1 MTNQG
6 LFPNFRSL
14 ESIALDQTEKFMKP
28 RTFLDLIYTLFLIL
42 WWLFAFNSY
51 IRSTL
56 FFVVLTIFFFTP
68 IYMMLWKPEKSSA
81 SMMNRAIK
89 LVIFFIFIQLTSPQ
103 TPIFSEFDN
112 LFILTYAEIERFII
126 CFIIPFVVIL
136 KSFSLESLNL
146 GYFYYLSQILR
157 SFWKALII
165 IFIFK
170 GLNIFIPPTNI
181 PFNFDIVLFIAYIL
195 YVFSSFLPIS
205 RKKVKISAETILE
218 QYQAFQSPGERVRD
232 VFLISGIIII
242 ILNVLGWIQ
251 PENQSFFSYIAVIS
265 LILGFVF
272 IFAPKE
278 QNGVKNFLGSLSG
291 GSFDPNSDLGSRVHN
306 FVKTIQQTSFQKPE
320 TIYTISDD
328 KVTLLD
334 KGKTILKANKG
345 AIAIPTVT
353 DKGTALVL
361 VGKSE
366 METTDDSNKHEAKE
380 IDGTTTIWL
389 NPEEWAKIKNQLT
402 IKNLSTISESE
413 LLQVG
418 INTKNELS
426 AKAESAFNTLKN
438 WKGPQGI
445 FNSFFDPTPSKYA
458 ITETKDY
465 TSVRLPGIQ
474 VFESKQFE
482 LVNILG
488 GVVKVIEIKEIGT
501 YVQILGGIVT
511 VIEKGDYTFVQT
523 PVVSVIDTPKG
534 EMVRVFGID
543 IQDGEKIDLAEFR
556 EKIIT
561 DHSKFN
567 QLFTARL
574 ERLFETNPQLLL
586 TESKGE
592 RLGFLVGEDSLLND
606 SSAEQLQPS
615 KILPPPSPPP
625 PPKPLRSRPKID
637 ESKTL
642 VVGKKIVIGTVQDN
656 KKIAIEDIEKEIY
669 QVESL
674 INEADDKFL
683 SMQIS
688 ENKHTEIVTRLEERK
703 SQLLDKLYK
712 IKEQKEYL

>member
-1 MTNQG
+1 VTNQG
-6 LFPNFRSL
+6 FFPNFRSL

-28 RTFLDLIYTLFLIL
+28 RTFLDLVYTLFLIL
-42 WWLFAFNSY
+42 WWLFAFNPN

-56 FFVVLTIFFFTP
+56 FFATLIIFFFTP
-68 IYMMLWKPEKSSA
+68 IYLTLWKPEKSSA
-81 SMMNRAIK
+81 SSMNRAIK
-89 LVIFFIFIQLTSPQ
+89 FLIFFIFIQFTSPQ
-103 TPIFSEFDN
+103 IPIFPEFDN
-112 LFILTYAEIERFII
+112 VFILTYAEIERFII
-126 CFIIPFVVIL
+126 CFIVPFVVIL
-136 KSFSLESLNL
+136 KSFSFELLNL

-170 GLNIFIPPTNI
+170 GLNLFIPSTNF
-181 PFNFDIVLFIAYIL
+181 PFDFDIVLFIAYIL
-195 YVFSSFLPIS
+195 YVFSSLLPIS
-205 RKKVKISAETILE
+205 RKKVKISAESILE

-232 VFLISGIIII
+232 VFLTSGIIIL
-242 ILNVLGWIQ
+242 ILNGLKWIQ
-251 PENQSFFSYIAVIS
+251 PENQNFFSYIAVIS
-265 LILGFVF
+265 IILGFIF

-278 QNGVKNFLGSLSG
+278 QNGVKSFLSSLAG
-291 GSFDPNSDLGSRVHN
+291 GSIDPNSDLGTRVHN
-306 FVKTIQQTSFQKPE
+306 YFKIIQQTSFQKPE

-345 AIAIPTVT
+345 AIAFPTVT

-366 METTDDSNKHEAKE
+366 METIGDSNKHEAKE
-380 IDGTTTIWL
+380 IDGTTTIWV

-402 IKNLSTISESE
+402 IKDFSTISESE
-413 LLQVG
+413 LSQVG

-465 TSVRLPGIQ
+465 TSIRLPGVQ
-474 VFESKQFE
+474 VFESKQLE

-488 GVVKVIEIKEIGT
+488 GVVKVIEMKEIGT

-543 IQDGEKIDLAEFR
+543 IQGGEKIDLLEFQ

-586 TESKGE
+586 AESKGE
-592 RLGFLVGEDSLLND
+592 QLGFLVGEDGLLEG
-606 SSAEQLQPS
+606 SSTGYIQS
-615 KILPPPSPPP
+615 KST
-625 PPKPLRSRPKID
+625 ID
-637 ESKTL
+637 ESKP
-642 VVGKKIVIGTVQDN
+642 IVISTVEDN
-656 KKIAIEDIEKEIY
+656 QRILVEDIEKEIN

-674 INEADDKFL
+674 INEADDRLL
-683 SMQIS
+683 STQIS
-688 ENKHTEIVTRLEERK
+688 ENKHTEIVKRLEERK

-712 IKEQKEYL
+712 IKE